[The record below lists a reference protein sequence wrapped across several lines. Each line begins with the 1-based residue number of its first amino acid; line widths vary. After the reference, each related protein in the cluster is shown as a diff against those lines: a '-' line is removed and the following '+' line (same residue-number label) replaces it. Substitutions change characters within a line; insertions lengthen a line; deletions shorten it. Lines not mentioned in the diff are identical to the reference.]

1 MLKIVVIILIF
12 IVVAFFFFKSS
23 SPEANTW
30 LEENQNKHAL
40 AGNRFAGTE
49 DAISFVNKLYDLGAV
64 KVVISSDSIY
74 KDKDRIEKEGGPYA
88 DAIVVTMPSS
98 ESQKAAL
105 FEIFKQEA
113 ISQGI
118 EFNSETDVKNNKVFI
133 WWD

>member
-12 IVVAFFFFKSS
+12 IAAAFFFFKSS
-23 SPEANTW
+23 SPEAKSW
-30 LEENQNKHAL
+30 LQENQNKYAL

-49 DAISFVNKLYDLGAV
+49 DAINFVNKLYDLGAV

-74 KDKDRIEKEGGPYA
+74 NDKDRIEKEGGPYA

-105 FEIFKQEA
+105 FEIFKKEA
-113 ISQGI
+113 ISQGM
-118 EFNSETDVKNNKVFI
+118 EFNSDTDVKNNKVFI